1 MLLFY
6 AERTKKKSALSKELF
21 DARSSPLK
29 ARGSEKV
36 FVFLGFLE
44 SRLKENGPRAT
55 QTNEIEKI
63 TEKALEK
70 LCIKSKAYLLVVYI
84 LRDSRAYTQREIFNH
99 VSHLRAIHIT
109 RSRRALAER

>member
-1 MLLFY
+1 MQKKSRK
-6 AERTKKKSALSKELF
+6 ERTLKKELF
-21 DARSSPLK
+21 DARSSPLFK

>member
-1 MLLFY
+1 MQKKSRK
-6 AERTKKKSALSKELF
+6 ERTLKKELF
-21 DARSSPLK
+21 DARSSPLFK

-55 QTNEIEKI
+55 HDM
-63 TEKALEK
+63 K
-70 LCIKSKAYLLVVYI
+70 LKKSHKKKHLKNCTKSKAYLLVIYI
-84 LRDSRAYTQREIFNH
+84 LRDSRAYTQRDIFNH